1 MPDTNEYINELLEE
15 LESID
20 ISTYNPREKVLR
32 DRISEIRLNEREGA
46 KKAYIKVARSLLKL
60 NMSEMDILNNIK
72 GLSDYLSLEDLEKI
86 KIDLVQNSK

>member
-1 MPDTNEYINELLEE
+1 MNEHINELLEE

-32 DRISEIRLNEREGA
+32 DRISEIREGA

-60 NMSEMDILNNIK
+60 NMSEIDILNNIK
-72 GLSDYLSLEDLEKI
+72 GLSDYLSLEDLKNI
-86 KIDLVQNSK
+86 KIDLIQNSK

>member
-46 KKAYIKVARSLLKL
+46 KKAYIKVARSLLRL